1 MVALTYNHHSNVDM
15 SPCTSQHFHVY
26 MVLTR
31 QTAEIQDLLVNTGA
45 FPFVIVQVQQWGAWK
60 HAPM

>member
-1 MVALTYNHHSNVDM
+1 MLLPHHVHHNI
-15 SPCTSQHFHVY
+15 FHVY

-31 QTAEIQDLLVNTGA
+31 QTDEIQNLLVNTVA
-45 FPFVIVQVQQWGAWK
+45 FQFAIVQVQQWGYWK